1 MGVQCPCCPYVA
13 RCQGWLKKHA
23 LVHDVAKFACPMCDR
38 LFKTVSNRNLHMR
51 EYHAKCRSFK
61 CDLCDFATQHKRA
74 LDVHMK
80 LHSDEKPYACPH
92 CLFRAKRSFEIYV
105 HVKAM
110 HDNGRSK
117 RKRREEEVAR
127 EFDAMALPYVREH
140 TVTFDRLVEH
150 GAARKR
156 ARVDFVFDMPWWLL
170 LEVDEKMHVGI
181 PIQDECARL
190 LAIIAELSR
199 ASPEKKILIV
209 RYNPDAYAQNGQVVK
224 PTPEQRRDV
233 IQRALRYEPEAQI
246 TVVYL
251 FYRQSSGELPDVVRE
266 AAYDT
271 RLRQYVVPAETALYG
286 HNL

>member
-1 MGVQCPCCPYVA
+1 
-13 RCQGWLKKHA
+13 
-23 LVHDVAKFACPMCDR
+23 
-38 LFKTVSNRNLHMR
+38 
-51 EYHAKCRSFK
+51 
-61 CDLCDFATQHKRA
+61 
-74 LDVHMK
+74 MK

-209 RYNPDAYAQNGQVVK
+209 RYNPDTYAQNGQLVK

-233 IQRALRYEPEAQI
+233 IQRTLRYEPEAQI

-251 FYRQSSGELPDVVRE
+251 FYRQSSGELPDVVRD
-266 AAYDT
+266 AAYDA
-271 RLRQYVVPAETALYG
+271 RLRQYVIPAKTALYG